1 MSADTTT
8 VREIVRRMD
17 GERLILVPL
26 LSGLLF
32 LNVVSTVQHLTGTEA
47 FGAHEVLTAIYKSL
61 IVGFYVLLLVLLL
74 IRTKAK
80 DTRRNWR
87 GTVMAYFGTFAPMML
102 LGVAGTGSADPVWT
116 LASIVIMTA
125 GMAFSVYAVAHLG
138 RSFGAVPRARDL
150 VRSGPYGVVRHPLY
164 VGEIVTFFGAILVD
178 LSAYKVAVF
187 LLLVAVQAYR
197 ATQEEKVLTEVFPE
211 YTEYAA
217 TTSRFIP
224 RVV

>member
-1 MSADTTT
+1 MSADTST
-8 VREIVRRMD
+8 VRHIAKQID

-32 LNVVSTVQHLTGTEA
+32 LNVVSTFQHLTGTET
-47 FGAHEVLTAIYKSL
+47 FGAHEVLTAVYKAL
-61 IVGFYVLLLVLLL
+61 IVAFYVLLLVLLF

-80 DTRRNWR
+80 DAGRNWR
-87 GTVMAYFGTFAPMML
+87 GTAAAYFGTFAPMIL
-102 LGVAGTGSADPVWT
+102 LGVAGTGTASPLRT
-116 LASIVIMTA
+116 LVSIAVMTA
-125 GMAFSVYAVAHLG
+125 GMAFSVYAVTHLG
-138 RSFGAVPRARDL
+138 RSFGAVPRARNL
-150 VRSGPYGVVRHPLY
+150 VRSGPYGLVRHPLY

-178 LSAYKVAVF
+178 LSAVKIGIF

-197 ATQEEKVLTEVFPE
+197 ALQEEKVLTEVFPE
-211 YTEYAA
+211 YRDYAA